1 MENLFCDRDI
11 SNKFDLKGS
20 ERNRMVDPTNQNN
33 QNGEIVLLDEN
44 LIQSKFLCVFLEP
57 LLFSIERRG
66 LNQKKKNL

>member
-20 ERNRMVDPTNQNN
+20 ERNRMVDPSNQNN

-44 LIQSKFLCVFLEP
+44 LIQSKL
-57 LLFSIERRG
+57 
-66 LNQKKKNL
+66 